1 MRVIVLAV
9 HILLAVG
16 LAQAFDWRALKT
28 CDASSPSCVTRTFGS
43 TIPMRLY
50 ECLREFSMLRCTKLF
65 VLQKLEERKQLPQT
79 GNMTRDF
86 LDQFFGQETQ
96 LGSLITE
103 KYQQMSEKELNQ
115 RLVQR
120 FQRFFKNRD
129 LKLHLLPGMLVKIV
143 PSKENKL
150 NFSLKK
156 AIKSRLGRAR
166 RRDTD
171 DELHLMNLHALTGG
185 TLGGPSGTSG
195 SGASASGESFVPEV
209 EGNSKHKGGL
219 GGGQGGNGEDGGGGG
234 GGVVGLLNKRKKKQ
248 SYKTTML
255 QVAVPILVLPI
266 VLLGSLLPFILP
278 TLKMATIMSLLMNNG
293 AFLAA
298 MLYAYSSATAASAA
312 NQPQHI
318 SYGYTEGF
326 H

>member
-1 MRVIVLAV
+1 MRVLILTV

-16 LAQAFDWRALKT
+16 LAQAFDWRAFKT
-28 CDASSPSCVTRTFGS
+28 CAGSSPSCVTRTFGS

-65 VLQKLEERKQLPQT
+65 VLQKLEERKQVPLT

-115 RLVQR
+115 RLVQN
-120 FQRFFKNRD
+120 FQRFFKHRD
-129 LKLHLLPGMLVKIV
+129 IKLHFLPGMLVKIV

-150 NFSLKK
+150 KFSLKK

-166 RRDTD
+166 RRDAD
-171 DELHLMNLHALTGG
+171 EELHLINIPSLTG
-185 TLGGPSGTSG
+185 SGMS
-195 SGASASGESFVPEV
+195 SAGASGGIASAESYVSEA
-209 EGNSKHKGGL
+209 EGDSKQQGAGGH
-219 GGGQGGNGEDGGGGG
+219 GGDGGGGG
-234 GGVVGLLNKRKKKQ
+234 GGLLNKRKKKQ

-255 QVAVPILVLPI
+255 QVAVPILVLPAI
-266 VLLGSLLPFILP
+266 LLGSLLPFVLP
-278 TLKMATIMSLLMNNG
+278 TLKMATILSLFMNNG

-298 MLYAYSSATAASAA
+298 MLYAYSSATASSAA